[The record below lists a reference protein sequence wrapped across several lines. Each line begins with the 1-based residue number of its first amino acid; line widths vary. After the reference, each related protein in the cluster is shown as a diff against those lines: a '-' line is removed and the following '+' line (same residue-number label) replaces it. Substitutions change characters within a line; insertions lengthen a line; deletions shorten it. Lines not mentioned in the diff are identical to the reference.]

1 MENNIQE
8 NNSSKSNQ
16 TKKTPK
22 LTIVA
27 LVYNL
32 EKYLPRCLDALVN
45 QTMQDIEILCV
56 DDGSTDSAPQIIE
69 EYAKKYPDKVK
80 AFHKENGGEFT
91 TRNYGLERA
100 TGEYVTFVDTD
111 DYVEST
117 WAEKLYNTAKEYDA
131 DIAVCAFERIDLKTG
146 KVVATDMAG
155 FGHTCKKIVPDDDF
169 MVFINPAPWNKVYK
183 REKIKDL
190 RFLPFRGFN
199 DTMFLASCFT
209 KIDKIAFI
217 PDVLYHYYLRYDSQI
232 HTVNKQDVENL
243 KKYLLEVKDL
253 YIKENKYDSMR
264 NILDLMAFI
273 HLGISV
279 MYRASYDKSINIKQM
294 TKETIKYL
302 DENFGSWRKNPF
314 LTFRY
319 SIKKGF
325 KHIGL
330 WGISIFYRLNMPM
343 VFIHI
348 YRFVV
353 DKLKIDIKF

>member
-8 NNSSKSNQ
+8 NNSSKNNQ
-16 TKKTPK
+16 AKKTPK

-146 KVVATDMAG
+146 KVVATDMTG

-209 KIDKIAFI
+209 KIEKIAFI

-294 TKETIKYL
+294 IKETIKYL